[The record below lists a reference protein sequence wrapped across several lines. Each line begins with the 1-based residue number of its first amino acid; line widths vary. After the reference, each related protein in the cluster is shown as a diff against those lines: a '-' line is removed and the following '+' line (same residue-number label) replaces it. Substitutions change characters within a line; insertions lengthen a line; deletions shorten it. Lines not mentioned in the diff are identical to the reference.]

1 MEVHRHALGKT
12 STLLT
17 TAGERQHIQ
26 EEWKGN
32 IHAIK
37 KSSDLSAKDITN
49 RKERRDVENKNDLG
63 IHDGW
68 LEKDYSRDK
77 RLNNW
82 DKRFVFA
89 LKLLAIFSP

>member
-1 MEVHRHALGKT
+1 MEVHRHALGKI

-17 TAGERQHIQ
+17 TAGEKQHMQ

-37 KSSDLSAKDITN
+37 KAVICQTAKDISN
-49 RKERRDVENKNDLG
+49 RKDRRDVENKNDLG

-77 RLNNW
+77 RLNN
-82 DKRFVFA
+82 
-89 LKLLAIFSP
+89 